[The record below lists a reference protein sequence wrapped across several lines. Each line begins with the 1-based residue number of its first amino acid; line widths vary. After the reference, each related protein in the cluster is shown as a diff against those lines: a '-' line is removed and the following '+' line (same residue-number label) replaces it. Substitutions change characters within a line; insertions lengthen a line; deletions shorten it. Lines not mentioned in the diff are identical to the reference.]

1 MNEIRGG
8 YTHFGLKLEFGF
20 FKIHPRNEWGG
31 HKTEAE
37 IIWETR
43 IIQITRVPIDGKFCS
58 KVKALNLKKF
68 QQVSEIEFWRIFENK
83 ACLSVKTFGTT

>member
-31 HKTEAE
+31 GIKLRPKLYGKQESFKSQGFLLTENFVQ
-37 IIWETR
+37 R
-43 IIQITRVPIDGKFCS
+43 
-58 KVKALNLKKF
+58 
-68 QQVSEIEFWRIFENK
+68 
-83 ACLSVKTFGTT
+83 

>member
-1 MNEIRGG
+1 MNGG
-8 YTHFGLKLEFGF
+8 
-20 FKIHPRNEWGG
+20 GG

-83 ACLSVKTFGTT
+83 ACLSENIWHYLN